1 MAPTTTQHQYQQSP
15 QRGARDTPL
24 LLHLPLP
31 DHQPGHFIERCHVV
45 EDELGARIEQLP
57 VSAPRLAAA
66 LLRAAPF
73 APQLLARVARAAPS
87 PELSAA
93 AAEVRL
99 GLFSRLVSF

>member
-1 MAPTTTQHQYQQSP
+1 MS
-15 QRGARDTPL
+15 RL
-24 LLHLPLP
+24 LAS
-31 DHQPGHFIERCHVV
+31 QP
-45 EDELGARIEQLP
+45 ELREQLP

-99 GLFSRLVSF
+99 GLFSRLVSFLLRGIEV